1 MSETSD
7 DRTRNL
13 QSLGDRVAGTS
24 HASLSEQT
32 IDRVVAFVSDVD
44 ERLNRED
51 VEGAAGDLL
60 AFWAAYV
67 GRKLDAARGDWE
79 STVNATIERF
89 ELAFDEELIG
99 VDLYEAL
106 ETLAIVDDMPPEET
120 DDERLELW
128 TRRVRTL
135 TKEFADHLADHRD

>member
-1 MSETSD
+1 MSEKGE
-7 DRTRNL
+7 DRSRDL

-24 HASLSEQT
+24 HGSLTEQT
-32 IDRVVAFVSDVD
+32 IDRMVAFVSDVD

-60 AFWAAYV
+60 AFWTAYL
-67 GRKLDAARGDWE
+67 GTKLDGAREDWQSVTD
-79 STVNATIERF
+79 STIDRF

-106 ETLAIVDDMPPEET
+106 ETLAIVEDMPPDET

-128 TRRVRTL
+128 TRRVRSL
-135 TKEFADHLADHRD
+135 TREFADHLEDHRD